1 MAHFGERVYLVR
13 RVVAPAAIPPRPP
26 ERRPKGFGEPM
37 VRPTMVMLPAE
48 AVVAQVEWALVD
60 FGEPMVMATPPLPH
74 PVVTA
79 ARVSAIPFQGVQSS
93 TAEVVVVVP
102 TTIRDFRP
110 RSGVMEVQVEA
121 ERALVQTGLRVRPG
135 RRTPAVVA
143 VVVIRR
149 DWVGRGD
156 REWSL
161 SATAQRHR
169 LARSLSRVLPPRRFF
184 RRFLV
189 LSAEPTPIRTPRWCM
204 ESKAAR
210 RPPPQAKWPRRAPLE
225 P

>member
-1 MAHFGERVYLVR
+1 MPPLD
-13 RVVAPAAIPPRPP
+13 APDKPAPRNAPPPPPPNAINEPKLEEPP
-26 ERRPKGFGEPM
+26 
-37 VRPTMVMLPAE
+37 LAPAE

-74 PVVTA
+74 PAATE
-79 ARVSAIPFQGVQSS
+79 ARVSAIPFRGVQSS

-149 DWVGRGD
+149 DWVGQGD

-161 SATAQRHR
+161 SATVQRHR
-169 LARSLSRVLPPRRFF
+169 LAH
-184 RRFLV
+184 
-189 LSAEPTPIRTPRWCM
+189 
-204 ESKAAR
+204 
-210 RPPPQAKWPRRAPLE
+210 
-225 P
+225 